1 MSHQRACIYWILQV
15 GAEVDWGGTGKIP
28 CEVGSNLLGQEQMAW
43 SKCEW
48 SKAEHVS
55 MGQVGAKG
63 AVRVQ
68 RSGAVQKER
77 CVAKGAVRCKRSG
90 ALQKEQCV
98 AKGAVRCKRSG
109 ALQKERCVAKGAVRC
124 KRSGALQKERCG
136 AVHMPKGQAGANGAV
151 RVHMERS
158 MRSSGAENKIVCGGR
173 GDHHQKLEFS
183 NKPARLPCYRPDLLS
198 RSAYSCHTTG

>member
-28 CEVGSNLLGQEQMAW
+28 CEVGSNLLGQEQMAR

-77 CVAKGAVRCKRSG
+77 CDAKGAVRCKRSG
-90 ALQKEQCV
+90 AERCICPRGKQVQMERCECTWSGACV
-98 AKGAVRCKRSG
+98 ARVR
-109 ALQKERCVAKGAVRC
+109 
-124 KRSGALQKERCG
+124 
-136 AVHMPKGQAGANGAV
+136 
-151 RVHMERS
+151 
-158 MRSSGAENKIVCGGR
+158 KIR
-173 GDHHQKLEFS
+173 
-183 NKPARLPCYRPDLLS
+183 
-198 RSAYSCHTTG
+198 